1 MKWER
6 VEIGKIAKVVS
17 GFAFKS
23 KDFQTDGIP
32 IIKIKN
38 IKDENIVLED
48 SVCVDSPIEV
58 PIRFYLNNGDILI
71 SLTGSHIT
79 LPSSVVGR
87 VAKYRH
93 DSIAYLTQITH

>member
-1 MKWER
+1 M
-6 VEIGKIAKVVS
+6 IS

-23 KDFQTDGIP
+23 KNFQPFGIP
-32 IIKIKN
+32 VIKIKN
-38 IKDENIVLED
+38 IKDENVLLDESD
-48 SVCVDSPIEV
+48 CVDSAIEV
-58 PIRFYLNNGDILI
+58 PIRFHLSKGDILI

-93 DSIAYLTQITH
+93 